1 MSPILD
7 SKAKL
12 FDVIDSLDAVIVGSD
27 QVWRLSMVKGMETE
41 YFLDFA
47 TPQCK
52 KIAYAASF
60 GTDRPECDSTLQ
72 QRITKLLQQFTAV
85 SVREQEGVAICK
97 EYFETETVQTVDPT
111 LLVSASTYLPLIQPL
126 KPRQGELFYYLLGS

>member
-1 MSPILD
+1 MKIGILTLPFHYNYGGILQAFALQTFLQQQGHEVIFIDRPYNRKEISALSWMHRRLFLNTCCHNPQQFVKKHLRMSPILD

-47 TPQCK
+47 TPQ
-52 KIAYAASF
+52 
-60 GTDRPECDSTLQ
+60 
-72 QRITKLLQQFTAV
+72 
-85 SVREQEGVAICK
+85 
-97 EYFETETVQTVDPT
+97 
-111 LLVSASTYLPLIQPL
+111 
-126 KPRQGELFYYLLGS
+126 